1 MTKEPHTSKSTTET
15 SANPGFDP
23 TAMFQSF
30 MSKFSN
36 TASAGENPAAG
47 WLAMNQHWM
56 NFLGERFKKDA
67 ALLERLSKCTKP
79 EDMNAVHSEFYKEA
93 VQDYRLE
100 FAEMAEL
107 GELAVLRMANS
118 GQVDTDQEQT
128 KKG

>member
-1 MTKEPHTSKSTTET
+1 MTKEPQTSKSTKET
-15 SANPGFDP
+15 PSIPVFDP
-23 TAMFQSF
+23 TVMFQTF
-30 MSKFSN
+30 MSKFTD
-36 TASAGENPAAG
+36 TATAGENPAAV

-79 EDMNAVHSEFYKEA
+79 KDLSAAQSEFYKEA

-107 GELAVLRMANS
+107 GEQAMIQLGHIA
-118 GQVDTDQEQT
+118 QENAEKT
-128 KKG
+128 VSKKA